1 MYADDIANFAD
12 TVARLQK
19 QIGLVSTF
27 CHFVKMKVNLNKT
40 KIMVFRNG
48 GCLKLVE
55 KWTFNDKYIDVVP
68 FYKYLG
74 VYMTPKLSWSKIW
87 KNAAFQAKKSIACIF
102 RYQMSFGIFPT
113 QDIFKLFASIVR
125 PILTYGAEIWGYQYV
140 EKIEKVQTKFC
151 KQYLAL
157 SQNTADF
164 YALGEC
170 GRMPLC
176 FFYLRN
182 VLNIGKNLL

>member
-1 MYADDIANFAD
+1 
-12 TVARLQK
+12 
-19 QIGLVSTF
+19 
-27 CHFVKMKVNLNKT
+27 MKLA
-40 KIMVFRNG
+40 
-48 GCLKLVE
+48 E
-55 KWTFNDKYIDVVP
+55 KWIFNDEYIDAVP

-74 VYMTPKLSWSKIW
+74 VYMTPKLSWSKTW
-87 KNAAFQAKKSIACIF
+87 ENAAFQAKKSIACIF
-102 RYQMSFGIFPT
+102 RYQKSFGLFPP

-164 YALGEC
+164 
-170 GRMPLC
+170 LC
-176 FFYLRN
+176 TWR
-182 VLNIGKNLL
+182 VR